1 MMWIRAGVGQ
11 GVIPC
16 AGRRRDEEEGMI
28 KRYAGAAV
36 FSLVALALSAAYA
49 NGDHQGGPAY
59 PHMWDYGWGMMIF
72 GPLMMIA
79 FVAAVVAI
87 VVLLVRRLGPSAA
100 PHGPA
105 ARTPLDILEERFAR
119 GEIDAEEFEA
129 RRRVLSS
136 N

>member
-1 MMWIRAGVGQ
+1 MWIKAGIGH
-11 GVIPC
+11 GMIRC
-16 AGRRRDEEEGMI
+16 AGRRSDEEDAMI
-28 KRYAGAAV
+28 NRYGGAAV

-49 NGDHQGGPAY
+49 NGDHQGGLEH

-72 GPLMMIA
+72 GPLMIIA
-79 FVAAVVAI
+79 FVATVVVG
-87 VVLLVRRLGPSAA
+87 VVLLVRRFGPSAA

-105 ARTPLDILEERFAR
+105 ARTSLDILEERFAR

>member
-1 MMWIRAGVGQ
+1 
-11 GVIPC
+11 
-16 AGRRRDEEEGMI
+16 MI

-49 NGDHQGGPAY
+49 NGDHQGVEH

-79 FVAAVVAI
+79 VIAAIVAV
-87 VVLLVRRLGPSAA
+87 VVLLVRWLGPSAA

-105 ARTPLDILEERFAR
+105 AKTPLDILEERFAR

-129 RRRVLSS
+129 RRRVLSE
-136 N
+136 